1 MWAAVDGRTL
11 AQARNFARLRRA
23 RKRISWWFQLRGGY
37 TGAWLK
43 TRNRAMATW
52 PLDDLC
58 ITLCL
63 WDRKYKKITIYASR
77 NPSFFSSVTMHATSI
92 WYRCARLVYRGPGQ
106 RSYGTWVRAVVRGLC
121 EW

>member
-1 MWAAVDGRTL
+1 MP
-11 AQARNFARLRRA
+11 AQVPTCRRRA
-23 RKRISWWFQLRGGY
+23 
-37 TGAWLK
+37 AE
-43 TRNRAMATW
+43 RAAICC
-52 PLDDLC
+52 PGRASPVVL
-58 ITLCL
+58 TLSTPVYHAL
-63 WDRKYKKITIYASR
+63 SGIENTKKITIYASR